1 MFIPT
6 IQESTTNGDKVF
18 DIYSKLLESRII
30 FINGEINDN
39 LSNLV
44 ISELLYLDSLNSNDI
59 DIYINSPGGSVTSG
73 LAIIDTMN
81 FIKSDVRTI
90 VTGMAASMAS
100 LILASGAK
108 GKRSSLKNSEVMI
121 HQPLGT
127 TSGQATDIEIHAK
140 RIINKKKM
148 LNKMLSDLTGQTLKR
163 IEKDTER
170 DKYLSSEEALKYG
183 LIDNI
188 IKKDI

>member
-6 IQESTTNGDKVF
+6 IQESTINGEKVY
-18 DIYSKLLESRII
+18 DIYSKLLESRIV

-39 LSNLV
+39 LSNLI
-44 ISELLYLDSLNSNDI
+44 ISELLYLDSLNHNDI

-81 FIKSDVRTI
+81 YIKSDVRTT

-100 LILASGAK
+100 LILANGKK
-108 GKRSSLKNSEVMI
+108 GKRYSLKNSEVMI
-121 HQPLGT
+121 HQPLGQ
-127 TSGQATDIEIHAK
+127 TSGQATDIEINAK
-140 RIINKKKM
+140 RIIAKKKL
-148 LNKMLSDLTGQTLKR
+148 LNTMLSNLTNQKLKK

-170 DKYLSSEEALKYG
+170 DKYLNSKEALEYG
-183 LIDNI
+183 IIDYI
-188 IKKDI
+188 I

>member
-6 IQESTTNGDKVF
+6 IQETFGNKDRVF

-30 FINGEINDN
+30 FINGEINDS

-44 ISELLYLDSLNSNDI
+44 ISELLYLDSLNKNDI

-100 LILASGAK
+100 LILASGEK
-108 GKRSSLKNSEVMI
+108 GKRCSLKNSEVMI
-121 HQPLGT
+121 HQPLGN
-127 TSGQATDIEIHAK
+127 TSGQATDILIQAK
-140 RIINKKKM
+140 RIENKKKL
-148 LNKMLSDLTGQTLKR
+148 LNKMLSNLTGQTLKK
-163 IEKDTER
+163 IELDTER
-170 DKYLSSEEALKYG
+170 DTYLDSSKALEYG
-183 LIDNI
+183 IIDNI
-188 IKKDI
+188 IE

>member
-6 IQESTTNGDKVF
+6 IQETFGNKDKVF

-30 FINGEINDN
+30 FINGEINDS

-44 ISELLYLDSLNSNDI
+44 ISELLYLDSLNRNDI

-100 LILASGAK
+100 LILASGKK
-108 GKRSSLKNSEVMI
+108 GKRCSLKNSEVMI
-121 HQPLGT
+121 HQPLGN
-127 TSGQATDIEIHAK
+127 TSGQATDILIQAK
-140 RIINKKKM
+140 RIENKKKL
-148 LNKMLSDLTGQTLKR
+148 LNKMLSNLTGQTLKKV
-163 IEKDTER
+163 ELDTER
-170 DKYLSSEEALKYG
+170 DTYLDSSKALEYG
-183 LIDNI
+183 IIDSI
-188 IKKDI
+188 IE

>member
-6 IQESTTNGDKVF
+6 IQESTNNGERVF

-30 FINGEINDN
+30 FLNGEINDS

-44 ISELLYLDSLNSNDI
+44 ISELLYLDSLNNNDI
-59 DIYINSPGGSVTSG
+59 DIYINSPGGSVSSG

-81 FIKSDVRTI
+81 FIKSDVRTT

-100 LILASGAK
+100 LILASGTK
-108 GKRSSLKNSEVMI
+108 GKRNSLKNSEVMI

-140 RIINKKKM
+140 RIIAKKKM
-148 LNKMLSDLTGQTLKR
+148 LNKMLANLTNNPLKR
-163 IEKDTER
+163 IERDTER
-170 DKYLSSEEALKYG
+170 DKYLNAKEALEYG

-188 IKKDI
+188 I